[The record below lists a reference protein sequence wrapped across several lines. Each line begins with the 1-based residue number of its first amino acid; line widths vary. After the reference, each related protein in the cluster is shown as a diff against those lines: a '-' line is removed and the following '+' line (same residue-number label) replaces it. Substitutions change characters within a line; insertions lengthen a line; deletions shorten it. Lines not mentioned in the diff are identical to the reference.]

1 MTELV
6 VWPLLSTCS
15 KRAMVRTKKRWGHP
29 NEYHPRQKLI
39 NRLSDQLKMSKQEVL
54 NQIEKERDFLTRHS
68 HYFS

>member
-1 MTELV
+1 
-6 VWPLLSTCS
+6 
-15 KRAMVRTKKRWGHP
+15 MVRTKKRWGHP